1 MIASA
6 MKTIRVRYTVKP
18 SYVETNKQRVR
29 AVMAALRER
38 GISSVKYVCHVEPD
52 GCTFVHLAMLSD
64 PNDNPIPGLPEFAAF
79 RTGLTGN
86 LESPPDTQD
95 WEVVGANFDFG

>member
-1 MIASA
+1 

-18 SYVETNKQRVR
+18 DYVDTNKQRIR
-29 AVMAALRER
+29 AVIAALHER
-38 GISSVKYVCHVEPD
+38 GSRSVKYVVHVEPD
-52 GCTFVHLAMLSD
+52 GRTFVHLAILSD

-79 RTGLTGN
+79 REGLKGN

-95 WEVVGANFDFG
+95 WEVVGASWD

>member
-1 MIASA
+1 

-18 SYVETNKQRVR
+18 DYVEANKQRVG
-29 AVMAALRER
+29 AVMDALRER
-38 GISSVKYVCHVEPD
+38 GLHSVKYVCHLEPD
-52 GCTFVHLAMLSD
+52 GRTFVHLAMLRD

-79 RTGLTGN
+79 RDGLKGN

-95 WEVVGANFDFG
+95 WDVVGANFDIG

>member
-1 MIASA
+1 

-18 SYVETNKQRVR
+18 DYVETNKQRVR

-38 GISSVKYVCHVEPD
+38 GITSVQYVCNLEPD
-52 GCTFVHLAMLSD
+52 GRTFVHLATLSD

-79 RTGLTGN
+79 RAGLGGN
-86 LESPPDTQD
+86 LESPPETQD
-95 WEVVGANFDFG
+95 WEVVGANFDVG